1 MLDEFKK
8 EIEGQGGLSFDK
20 EADFAKSPAAG
31 ASLGD
36 ILSSALSNALKGI
49 IPPGST
55 VTTSVKKLSDEE
67 VSALFSPEDQKNVL
81 PAPVASSDKE
91 IVEEVI
97 KKASEFVESADSVT
111 SIHNMVNVLHGD
123 DGIPV
128 FHVGIFPDDVEDEDE
143 SPAPLEVH
151 VVDAVDALRK
161 MGCDVKLAA
170 FRKLKPDDPDCLISV
185 LDVILEYKGLRII
198 ISYNLD
204 PLQPCD
210 GTCGGED
217 HCH

>member
-8 EIEGQGGLSFDK
+8 EIEGQGGLNFNK
-20 EADFAKSPAAG
+20 GADFTKSPAAG
-31 ASLGD
+31 SGLGD
-36 ILSSALSNALKGI
+36 LLSSALSNMLKGVL
-49 IPPGST
+49 PPGAT

-67 VSALFSPEDQKNVL
+67 VSALFSPDDQKNVL
-81 PAPVASSDKE
+81 PAPAASSDKE

-97 KKASEFVESADSVT
+97 KKAHEFVESDDSVT
-111 SIHNMVNVLHGD
+111 NIHSVVNVLQGD

-143 SPAPLEVH
+143 APAPLEVH
-151 VVDAVDALRK
+151 VVDTVDALRK
-161 MGCDVKLAA
+161 MGCDIKAA
-170 FRKLKPDDPDCLISV
+170 EFRKLKPDDPECLISV
-185 LDVILEYKGLRII
+185 LDVVLEYKGVRII

-204 PLQPCD
+204 PMQPCD